1 MKLGDERRSEARADA
16 SPTLTLPLPLTLTL
30 TLTRRAAASFLPAEF
45 AASVQFMYRPEAE
58 ERLERMF
65 GRRVL

>member
-1 MKLGDERRSEARADA
+1 MHGKA
-16 SPTLTLPLPLTLTL
+16 TLTLRHYLTLTL
-30 TLTRRAAASFLPAEF
+30 TLRRAAASFLPSEF
-45 AASVQFMYRPEAE
+45 ADSVQFMYRPEAE